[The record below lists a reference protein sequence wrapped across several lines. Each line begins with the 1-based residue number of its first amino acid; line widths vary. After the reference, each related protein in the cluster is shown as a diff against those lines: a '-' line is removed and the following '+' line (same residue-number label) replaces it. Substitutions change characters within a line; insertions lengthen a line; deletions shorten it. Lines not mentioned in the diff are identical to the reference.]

1 MSKIIEKLKTQ
12 HNTWRDAE
20 LFESV
25 SEARAAGFSLMYED
39 KEGVVFG
46 INSPDDIYT
55 WDRIGFVPYRGYY
68 PDYLKTAKETE
79 PSDENGIDKHDTVP
93 VPKEID
99 HVKVTISGG
108 EISEKEVKAYID
120 RKRNMDNGIN
130 PLKEIDITVVDDN
143 YVDIKYDYGK
153 EPFQRIRRVTGYLAG
168 TVDRFNNAKKAEVGD
183 RVTHDMPQQNLEDVY
198 IDDEKAEASE
208 TSETSEEAEEAEV
221 PIFVQS
227 M

>member
-12 HNTWRDAE
+12 RNTWSDAE

-39 KEGVVFG
+39 EEGVVFG
-46 INSPDDIYT
+46 INNPDDIYT

-68 PDYLKTAKETE
+68 PDYFKAAKETE
-79 PSDENGIDKHDTVP
+79 PSLDEHDMDEHDTVP

-99 HVKVTISGG
+99 HVKVTVSGG

-130 PLKEIDITVVDDN
+130 PLKGINISVVDDDH
-143 YVDIKYDYGK
+143 VDIEYDYGK

-168 TVDRFNNAKKAEVGD
+168 TVDRFNNAKKAEVKD
-183 RVTHDMPQQNLEDVY
+183 RVTHEMPQQNLEDVY
-198 IDDEKAEASE
+198 VDGEETEASE
-208 TSETSEEAEEAEV
+208 TSEESEEDEAPV
-221 PIFVQS
+221 FVQS